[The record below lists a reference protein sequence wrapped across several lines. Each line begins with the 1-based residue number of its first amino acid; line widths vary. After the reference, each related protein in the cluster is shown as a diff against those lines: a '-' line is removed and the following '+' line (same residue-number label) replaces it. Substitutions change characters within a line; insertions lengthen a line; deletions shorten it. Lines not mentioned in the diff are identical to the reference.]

1 MRVLCLLAFLLFC
14 LGECFQ
20 PPWWCNCARGSDGCS
35 VGCASHPPCGMS
47 ARMLRHPQA
56 PCTLLLIPA
65 ARVSIISIM
74 PRAITVRRM
83 EYVEGHLQDLLAYA
97 RRVPSSTSVAWR
109 IAKLRKLLDRLIRVG
124 KQETF
129 TSPRSYVCQTMLD
142 ETVSIWSALRR
153 RTADASAF
161 MKFFSHTPSS
171 FSKLCDLVAL
181 VIPER
186 VRATWASRG
195 CGRPFRYDLVDL
207 TGMAVYY
214 FSRCVA

>member
-1 MRVLCLLAFLLFC
+1 
-14 LGECFQ
+14 
-20 PPWWCNCARGSDGCS
+20 
-35 VGCASHPPCGMS
+35 
-47 ARMLRHPQA
+47 MLRHPLA
-56 PCTLLLIPA
+56 PYTLLPIPA

-83 EYVEGHLQDLLAYA
+83 EIVEGLLQDLLAYA
-97 RRVPSSTSVAWR
+97 RRVPSSASVARR
-109 IAKLRKLLDRLIRVG
+109 IAKLRKLLDRLISVG

-129 TSPRSYVCQTMLD
+129 TSPRAYVCQAKLD

-153 RTADASAF
+153 RTVDPSAF
-161 MKFFSHTPSS
+161 MKFFSQTPSS

-186 VRATWASRG
+186 VRATWAGRE
-195 CGRPFRYDLVDL
+195 GRPFRFDHIDL

-214 FSRCVA
+214 FSRCVTRGGAAA